1 MTLLTAT
8 RPASRTDQHAP
19 RSDGRAPVRKGTA
32 AERLRIVTAPT
43 TECRCLLAA
52 VGRCPT
58 QRGAPATTT

>member
-8 RPASRTDQHAP
+8 RPASRTDRHAP
-19 RSDGRAPVRKGTA
+19 RTDGPVPPSREVSA
-32 AERLRIVTAPT
+32 DRFRIMAAPT

-58 QRGAPATTT
+58 QGHDRTTAT